1 MSDYKTYK
9 LIWESHSRVKHFVAL
24 GILEPQCV
32 IPKTTTASFPMDCAT
47 VRMQQMQYDL
57 PFITIHF
64 KGSEKKATPANA
76 WSYLP
81 TMRISFG
88 GDGSMWTAHNTCTV
102 SGDLDL
108 DAWPIDAVDAVVDA
122 VKLAFELEG
131 EKETP
136 VGPTN
141 KPRFHALLKFS
152 ADQATRKNDVAK
164 GGLYKAMTAGHTD
177 GCGYDD

>member
-9 LIWESHSRVKHFVAL
+9 LIWESNSRVKHFVAL

-108 DAWPIDAVDAVVDA
+108 DAWPIDAVDAVVSA
-122 VKLAFELEG
+122 VKGTFEAEG
-131 EKETP
+131 VEMET
-136 VGPTN
+136 T
-141 KPRFHALLKFS
+141 
-152 ADQATRKNDVAK
+152 

>member
-9 LIWESHSRVKHFVAL
+9 LIWESNSRVKHFVNL

-57 PFITIHF
+57 PLITIHF
-64 KGSEKKATPANA
+64 KGSEKKAGGTSNN
-76 WSYLP
+76 WTYIP

-88 GDGSMWTAHNTCTV
+88 GDNSMWTHSNTCTV

-108 DAWPIDAVDAVVDA
+108 DAWPIDAVDAVVSA
-122 VKLAFELEG
+122 VKGAFEAEG
-131 EKETP
+131 VEMET
-136 VGPTN
+136 T
-141 KPRFHALLKFS
+141 
-152 ADQATRKNDVAK
+152 

>member
-9 LIWESHSRVKHFVAL
+9 LIWESNSRVKHFVAL

-47 VRMQQMQYDL
+47 VRMQQMQYDI

-64 KGSEKKATPANA
+64 KGSEKKATSSNH
-76 WSYLP
+76 WSYIP
-81 TMRISFG
+81 TMRINFG
-88 GDGSMWTAHNTCTV
+88 GDGSMWTHHNTCTV

-108 DAWPIDAVDAVVDA
+108 DAWPIDAVDAVVDS
-122 VKLAFELEG
+122 VKLAFGLGDDEA
-131 EKETP
+131 ETTP
-136 VGPTN
+136 I
-141 KPRFHALLKFS
+141 
-152 ADQATRKNDVAK
+152 

>member
-1 MSDYKTYK
+1 MNNQHYK
-9 LIWESHSRVKHFVAL
+9 LKWESNSRVKHFVDL
-24 GILEPQCV
+24 GILEPECV
-32 IPKTTTASFPMDCAT
+32 IPKTTTVSFPMGCAT

-64 KGSEKKATPANA
+64 KGSDKKATPANSWA
-76 WSYLP
+76 YLP

-88 GDGSMWTAHNTCTV
+88 GDSSTWTAHNTCTV

-122 VKLAFELEG
+122 VKLAFGLEG
-131 EKETP
+131 DETETP
-136 VGPTN
+136 QLICIKN
-141 KPRFHALLKFS
+141 K
-152 ADQATRKNDVAK
+152 TK

-177 GCGYDD
+177 GYGYDD

>member
-1 MSDYKTYK
+1 MSDYKTYN
-9 LIWESHSRVKHFVAL
+9 LIWESNSRGKHFVNL

-108 DAWPIDAVDAVVDA
+108 DAWPIDAVDAVVSA
-122 VKLAFELEG
+122 VKGTFEAEG
-131 EKETP
+131 VEMET
-136 VGPTN
+136 T
-141 KPRFHALLKFS
+141 
-152 ADQATRKNDVAK
+152 

>member
-9 LIWESHSRVKHFVAL
+9 LKWESNSRVKHFVDL
-24 GILEPQCV
+24 GILEPECV

-47 VRMQQMQYDL
+47 VRMQQMQYDI

-64 KGSEKKATPANA
+64 RGSEKKAGATSNN
-76 WSYLP
+76 WTYIP

-88 GDGSMWTAHNTCTV
+88 GDNSMWTHSNTCTFN
-102 SGDLDL
+102 GDLDL
-108 DAWPIDAVDAVVDA
+108 DAWPIDAVDAVVSA
-122 VKLAFELEG
+122 VKGAFEAEG
-131 EKETP
+131 VEMET
-136 VGPTN
+136 T
-141 KPRFHALLKFS
+141 
-152 ADQATRKNDVAK
+152 

>member
-9 LIWESHSRVKHFVAL
+9 LKWESNSRVKHFVDL
-24 GILEPQCV
+24 GILEPECV

-47 VRMQQMQYDL
+47 VRMQQMQYDI

-64 KGSEKKATPANA
+64 KGSEKKAGGTSNN
-76 WSYLP
+76 WTYIP

-88 GDGSMWTAHNTCTV
+88 GDNSMCTHSNTCTV

-108 DAWPIDAVDAVVDA
+108 DAWPIDAVDAVVDS
-122 VKLAFELEG
+122 VKLAFGLEDD
-131 EKETP
+131 EAETAP
-136 VGPTN
+136 I
-141 KPRFHALLKFS
+141 
-152 ADQATRKNDVAK
+152 